1 MVEEVGLE
9 VGVKV
14 AVEVKDR
21 QMSKSQILEGIVR
34 NLSLI
39 LRVLCL
45 LRCSVMSNFL
55 RPYGP

>member
-21 QMSKSQILEGIVR
+21 RMSKSQILEGIVR

-45 LRCSVMSNFL
+45 LRCSVVSNSL
-55 RPYGP
+55 QPHGL

>member
-1 MVEEVGLE
+1 ME

-21 QMSKSQILEGIVR
+21 QMSKSQILEQIVR

-39 LRVLCL
+39 LRILCV
-45 LRCSVMSNFL
+45 LRCSVMSISL
-55 RPYGP
+55 

>member
-1 MVEEVGLE
+1 MEEVGLE

-21 QMSKSQILEGIVR
+21 QMSKSQILEQIVR

-39 LRVLCL
+39 LRVLGV
-45 LRCSVMSNFL
+45 LRCSVVSISL
-55 RPYGP
+55 